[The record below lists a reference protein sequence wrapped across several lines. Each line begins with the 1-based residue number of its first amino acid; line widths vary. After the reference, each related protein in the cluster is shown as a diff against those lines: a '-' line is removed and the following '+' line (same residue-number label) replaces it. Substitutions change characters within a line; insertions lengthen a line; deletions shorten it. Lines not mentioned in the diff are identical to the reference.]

1 MKKNHTINNDVNI
14 VKKLV
19 LFTEL
24 LVLFLVI
31 SSSIAMAYT
40 GFSGEN
46 KPISVSTDH
55 KFIHK
60 YITNQTKSSTKVG
73 LAPENPKFTEY
84 KNRKLVYKATQSP
97 NIHKAGFSPSPVDLS
112 HLKHAPL
119 AGVYASA
126 NTSIPISYD
135 LRTLNRITPV
145 KNQGSAGSCWT
156 FATDASLE
164 SYLMPGETWSF
175 SENSLKNVLSSANS
189 PQGFDRGPSDGGD
202 FVMSTA
208 YETRW
213 SGPVNTSDD
222 PYSASSSFSS
232 SEIGFPV
239 PKHVQNVNFLPNRN
253 GPTDNQDIKKAIM
266 NYGAVCTALYFSPSD
281 TNSYNQNTYS
291 YYYSGTEASDHAVT
305 IVGWNDDYSASN
317 FSTTPP
323 GNGAF
328 IIKNSWGTT
337 AADWGNVKNDN
348 GYFYISYY
356 DSNVGYN
363 MNTFFTAEN
372 SKDYTNIYQYDPL
385 GWTQQINTSQTNP
398 TTGWGANIFTANSN
412 EYLNAVSF
420 YTTDLNCNY
429 VINIYKNTGSN
440 PVSQTGPALTQS
452 GTISSAGYHT
462 VPLNSGIQLNAG
474 QKFSVVLELTN
485 PTYQYPIP
493 VEMPISGYSS
503 QATANVSE
511 SFVSSDGNT
520 WTDITTEPSY
530 SNTNVCIKAFTGPES
545 RSEKGLPMANF
556 NTNVTNGNVPLTVQ
570 FTDISTDATGWG
582 WDFGDGVISTELNPM
597 HTYIAAGV
605 YNVNETVSN
614 TNGTNSMLAT
624 INVLKKGL
632 PTANFNTNVTNGN
645 VPLTV
650 QFTDISTDATG
661 WGWDF
666 GDGVISTELNPMH
679 TYIAAGVYTVNET
692 VSNTNYTN
700 SMLATINVLKTT
712 PQNTPTITWSNPA
725 DILYGTPLSYIQLS
739 ASASDSVSG
748 ETVLGTFVYTPPS
761 GTILRPG
768 TQTLSVSFTPDDTAN
783 YNTASKAVTIRV
795 RHHRRHYWG
804 S

>member
-1 MKKNHTINNDVNI
+1 MKKNHIINNDVNI

-19 LFTEL
+19 IFTEL

-40 GFSGEN
+40 GFSEEN
-46 KPISVSTDH
+46 KSISVPTDH

-60 YITNQTKSSTKVG
+60 DIVNQTKFSTKVG
-73 LAPENPKFTEY
+73 LAPENLKFTEY
-84 KNRKLVYKATQSP
+84 KNRKLVYQATQSP
-97 NIHKAGFSPSPVDLS
+97 NGHKAGFSPSPVDLN
-112 HLKHAPL
+112 HLKHASV

-126 NTSIPISYD
+126 NTSIPTSYD

-175 SENSLKNVLSSANS
+175 SENNIKNVLSSANS

-208 YETRW
+208 YEARW
-213 SGPVNTSDD
+213 SGPVNTSND
-222 PYSASSSFSS
+222 PYSATSSFSS
-232 SEIGFPV
+232 HELGLPV
-239 PKHVQNVNFLPNRN
+239 HKHVQNVTFLPNRN
-253 GPTDNQDIKKAIM
+253 GPTDNQDIKEAIM
-266 NYGAVCTALYFSPSD
+266 NYGAVATALYFNPTD
-281 TNSYNQNTYS
+281 TTSYNQNTYS
-291 YYYSGTEASDHAVT
+291 YYYSGTTASDHAVT

-337 AADWGNVKNDN
+337 AADWGNVNNDN
-348 GYFYISYY
+348 GYFYVSYY

-372 SKDYTNIYQYDPL
+372 PKDYTNIYQYDPL

-412 EYLNAVSF
+412 EVLKAVSF

-429 VINIYKNTGSN
+429 VINIYNNPGSN
-440 PVSQTGPALTQS
+440 PISQTGPALTQS

-462 VPLNSGIQLNAG
+462 VPLNSGVQLNAG

-493 VEMPISGYSS
+493 VEMPISGHSS
-503 QATANVSE
+503 QAIANASE
-511 SFVSSDGNT
+511 SFVSADGNT
-520 WTDITTEPSY
+520 WTDITTEPGY
-530 SNTNVCIKAFTGPES
+530 SNTNVCIKAFTDSQGLS
-545 RSEKGLPMANF
+545 IKGLPTANF
-556 NTNVTNGNVPLTVQ
+556 NTNITKGNVPLTVQ
-570 FTDISTDATGWG
+570 FTDLSTDATGWE
-582 WDFGDGVISTELNPM
+582 WDFGDGATSTELNPT
-597 HTYIAAGV
+597 HTY
-605 YNVNETVSN
+605 
-614 TNGTNSMLAT
+614 L
-624 INVLKKGL
+624 
-632 PTANFNTNVTNGN
+632 
-645 VPLTV
+645 
-650 QFTDISTDATG
+650 
-661 WGWDF
+661 
-666 GDGVISTELNPMH
+666 
-679 TYIAAGVYTVNET
+679 AAGVYTVNET
-692 VSNTNYTN
+692 VSNTNGTN
-700 SMLATINVLKTT
+700 SVLATINVLTTT

-725 DILYGTPLSYIQLS
+725 DIFYGTPLSDIQLD

-748 ETVLGTFVYTPPS
+748 ETVPGTFVYTPPS

-768 TQTLSVSFTPDDTAN
+768 TQTLSVSFTPDDTTN
-783 YNTASKAVTIRV
+783 YNTVSKTVTIRV

>member
-1 MKKNHTINNDVNI
+1 MKKNHIINNDANI

-24 LVLFLVI
+24 LVLLLVI

-40 GFSGEN
+40 GFSEEN
-46 KPISVSTDH
+46 KPISVPTDH

-60 YITNQTKSSTKVG
+60 DIANQTKFSTKVG

-84 KNRKLVYKATQSP
+84 KNRKLVYQAPLSS
-97 NIHKAGFSPSPVDLS
+97 NGHKAGFSPSPVNLG
-112 HLKHAPL
+112 HLTRAPV

-126 NTSIPISYD
+126 NTSIPTSYD

-175 SENSLKNVLSSANS
+175 SENNIKNVLSSANS

-208 YETRW
+208 YEARW

-222 PYSASSSFSS
+222 PYDASSSFSS
-232 SEIGFPV
+232 NELGLPV
-239 PKHVQNVNFLPNRN
+239 PKHVQNVTFLPNRN
-253 GPTDNQDIKKAIM
+253 GPTDNDAIKQAIM
-266 NYGAVCTALYFSPSD
+266 NYGAVCTALYFSPTD
-281 TNSYNQNTYS
+281 TNSYNQNTYG
-291 YYYSGTEASDHAVT
+291 YYYSGTTASDHAVT
-305 IVGWNDDYSASN
+305 IVGWDDSYSKNN
-317 FSTTPP
+317 FSTTPT
-323 GNGAF
+323 GDGAF

-337 AADWGNVKNDN
+337 AADWGNVNNDN
-348 GYFYISYY
+348 GYFYVSYY
-356 DSNVGYN
+356 DSKVGYD
-363 MNTFFTAEN
+363 MNTFFTAEDP
-372 SKDYTNIYQYDPL
+372 KDYTNIYQYDPF

-429 VINIYKNTGSN
+429 VINIYNNTGSN
-440 PVSQTGPALTQS
+440 PNQGALALSQS

-462 VPLNSGIQLNAG
+462 VPLNSGVQLNAG

-485 PTYQYPIP
+485 PTYQYPIA
-493 VEMPISGYSS
+493 VEMPISGHSS
-503 QATANVSE
+503 QATANASE

-520 WTDITTEPSY
+520 WTDITTETGY

-545 RSEKGLPMANF
+545 RSEKGLPIANF

-570 FTDISTDATGWG
+570 FTDLSTDAIGQKWNFGDGAGAIQKNPMHTYLTAGVYTVNLTVSNAVGTNSKLATIYVLKKGLPKPNFNTNVTSGNVPLAVQFTDLSTDAKGWG
-582 WDFGDGVISTELNPM
+582 WDFGDGATSTEMNP
-597 HTYIAAGV
+597 T
-605 YNVNETVSN
+605 
-614 TNGTNSMLAT
+614 
-624 INVLKKGL
+624 
-632 PTANFNTNVTNGN
+632 
-645 VPLTV
+645 
-650 QFTDISTDATG
+650 
-661 WGWDF
+661 
-666 GDGVISTELNPMH
+666 H

-692 VSNTNYTN
+692 VSNANGTN
-700 SMLATINVLKTT
+700 SMLATINVLTTT
-712 PQNTPTITWSNPA
+712 PQNTTPTITWSNPA
-725 DILYGTPLSYIQLS
+725 DILYGIPLSNIQLD
-739 ASASDSVSG
+739 ASVSDPVSG
-748 ETVLGTFVYTPPS
+748 ETVPGTFVYTPPS

-768 TQTLSVSFTPDDTAN
+768 IQILSVSFTPDDNTN
-783 YNTASKAVTIRV
+783 YNTASKTVIIRV
-795 RHHRRHYWG
+795 RHHRRHY
-804 S
+804 